1 MRKATNYQVKPSELK
16 LLPPPGTIDGISDY
30 FLKETLS
37 MEINNLRQIGET
49 ARQFV
54 VKLKSLEQWMKHTHN
69 LLQGLESSKRELNK
83 NLLLKRGYQKRMLDW
98 ERTLKDAYKF
108 IQQTRKFFTNEKLE
122 YLILFDE
129 SLSGDKTN
137 ESKVVKLSMDQLL
150 QSVSLN
156 IDFDNGG
163 IRLKINRQDELKKLY
178 DNLESVGKISDKI
191 VENFNLVLQK
201 RWATYI
207 EKQKELEN
215 DSTVSQAEKKKILSK
230 WFTSRGFAFETA
242 VVMAAKMT
250 NSVELYKQDTDA
262 FWRGGDLK
270 SALNEIPKDLLSQG
284 ERVNYELKRVSAT
297 AKKSIGAGLVS
308 LNSLITALVTIQ
320 NVLLNPNLQ
329 KKEMQEVLNNY
340 LFKAK
345 QNIDRDFA
353 EALGTAT
360 AEKLNKIIEE
370 GLSWSLENL

>member
-1 MRKATNYQVKPSELK
+1 MRRVTNYQVKPSELK
-16 LLPPPGTIDGISDY
+16 LPPPPGTIDGISDY

-37 MEINNLRQIGET
+37 MEINHLRQIGEI

-69 LLQGLESSKRELNK
+69 LLQGLESSKSELNK

-156 IDFDNGG
+156 LDFETGG
-163 IRLKINRQDELKKLY
+163 IGLRINRQDELRKLY
-178 DNLESVGKISDKI
+178 NNLESIGKISDTI
-191 VENFNLVLQK
+191 VKNFNLVLQK
-201 RWATYI
+201 RHASYI
-207 EKQKELEN
+207 QKQQELEN
-215 DSTVSQAEKKKILSK
+215 DSSISSDEKKKILSK

-250 NSVELYKQDTDA
+250 DSVELYKQDTDA
-262 FWRGGDLK
+262 FWRGGDLQ
-270 SALNEIPKDLLSQG
+270 SALNEIPAELLREG
-284 ERVNYELKRVSAT
+284 ERINYELKRVSAT

-308 LNSLITALVTIQ
+308 LNGLITALVTIQ

-329 KKEMQEVLNNY
+329 SKEMQEVLNNY

-345 QNIDRDFA
+345 QNIDRNFA
-353 EALGTAT
+353 ESLGTVA

-370 GLSWSLENL
+370 GLSWSLKNL